1 MRQRVERVALEV
13 ELRAEVLAPVGI
25 VALRVRGLALVEW
38 VQWVRELRTQVRAGQ
53 ARPLELVQGEV
64 RELRTQV

>member
-13 ELRAEVLAPVGI
+13 ELRAEVLAPVGT
-25 VALRVRGLALVEW
+25 VALRVRELALVER
-38 VQWVRELRTQVRAGQ
+38 VQWVLELRTPVRAGQ